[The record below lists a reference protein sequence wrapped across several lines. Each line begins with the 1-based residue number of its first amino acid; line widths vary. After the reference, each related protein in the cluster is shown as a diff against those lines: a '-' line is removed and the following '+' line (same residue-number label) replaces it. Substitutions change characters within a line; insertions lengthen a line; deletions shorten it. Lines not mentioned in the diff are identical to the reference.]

1 MKRILSSPLFLL
13 AALAFLLPFFSV
25 QCAGGTDLG
34 DLGIPGAEQADL
46 SEDVTG
52 LELVTGEA
60 EDTFAQ
66 TGETPAI
73 PEIPGVESPLP
84 ELPTQAPAE
93 VDLGT
98 VQIFAIAAA
107 AIAVLGILLSL
118 FGGRAGGAVA
128 LILGAA
134 GAVVLFLTFTQFEDA
149 ILQGVGAQGQA
160 FIEVKQEL
168 GFWLALGGFVLAALT
183 GLLRLVLPD
192 RGAAPPRPAM
202 ATAASASGFGP
213 PPAAPPPASPPPVS
227 PPPATPPPATPP
239 PATPPPATP
248 PPATPPPATPPPAE
262 PPAGPPPAPPPQPPP
277 DEPTREQPP
286 AG

>member
-1 MKRILSSPLFLL
+1 MKRILSSPFFLL

-46 SEDVTG
+46 SEEVTG

-60 EDTFAQ
+60 EDTFAA
-66 TGETPAI
+66 TGETPAL
-73 PEIPGVESPLP
+73 PEIPGAESPLP
-84 ELPTQAPAE
+84 ELPTTAPAE

-107 AIAVLGILLSL
+107 AIAVLGILLAL
-118 FGGRAGGAVA
+118 FGARAGGAVA

-134 GAVVLFLTFTQFEDA
+134 GAVILFLTFTQFEDA
-149 ILQGVGAQGQA
+149 ITQSVGAEGQA

-168 GFWLALGGFVLAALT
+168 GFWLALGGFVVAALT

-192 RGAAPPRPAM
+192 RGARPPRPAM
-202 ATAASASGFGP
+202 ATASASGFGP
-213 PPAAPPPASPPPVS
+213 PPPTTPPPTTPPPT
-227 PPPATPPPATPP
+227 TPPPATPP
-239 PATPPPATP
+239 PAS
-248 PPATPPPATPPPAE
+248 PPPAE
-262 PPAGPPPAPPPQPPP
+262 PPPAGPPPAPPPQPPP
-277 DEPTREQPP
+277 AEPPPQQPPP

>member
-1 MKRILSSPLFLL
+1 MKRILSSPFFLV

-25 QCAGGTDLG
+25 QCAGGGDLG
-34 DLGIPGAEQADL
+34 DLGIPTGDAEV
-46 SEDVTG
+46 SEEVTG

-60 EDTFAQ
+60 EDTFES
-66 TGETPAI
+66 TGEAPTV
-73 PEIPGVESPLP
+73 PEIPGIESPLP
-84 ELPTQAPAE
+84 DIPTGPGQ

-118 FGGRAGGAVA
+118 FGGRGGGAVA

-149 ILQGVGAQGQA
+149 ILQSVGSEGET

-168 GFWLALGGFVLAALT
+168 GFWIALGGFVVAALT
-183 GLLRLVLPD
+183 GLLRLVMPDRD
-192 RGAAPPRPAM
+192 RGAPAPRPAM
-202 ATAASASGFGP
+202 ATTSGSGFGPPPATPPPVAP
-213 PPAAPPPASPPPVS
+213 PPAAPPPAA
-227 PPPATPPPATPP
+227 PPPATP
-239 PATPPPATP
+239 
-248 PPATPPPATPPPAE
+248 

-277 DEPTREQPP
+277 AEPPPQQPPP

>member
-1 MKRILSSPLFLL
+1 MRRILSSPFFLL
-13 AALAFLLPFFSV
+13 AAVAFLLPFFSV
-25 QCAGGTDLG
+25 QCAGGGDLG
-34 DLGIPGAEQADL
+34 DLGIPTGGAEL
-46 SEDVTG
+46 SEEVTG

-60 EDTFAQ
+60 EDTFES
-66 TGETPAI
+66 TGETPAL
-73 PEIPGVESPLP
+73 PEIPGLESPLP
-84 ELPTQAPAE
+84 EIPTTAPAQ

-118 FGGRAGGAVA
+118 IGGRGGGAVA
-128 LILGAA
+128 LLLGAA

-149 ILQGVGAQGQA
+149 ILQGVGSEGQA

-168 GFWLALGGFVLAALT
+168 GWWIALGAFAVAALT
-183 GLLRLVLPD
+183 GLVRLVMPGG
-192 RGAAPPRPAM
+192 GAPPPRPAM
-202 ATAASASGFGP
+202 ATSSGTGFGP
-213 PPAAPPPASPPPVS
+213 PPAA

-248 PPATPPPATPPPAE
+248 PPAVPPPAVPPPAVPPPAT
-262 PPAGPPPAPPPQPPP
+262 PPPAPPPQPPA
-277 DEPTREQPP
+277 EPPQQPPP

>member
-1 MKRILSSPLFLL
+1 MKRILSSPFFLL

-25 QCAGGTDLG
+25 QCAGGADLG
-34 DLGIPGAEQADL
+34 DLGIPTGDADL
-46 SEDVTG
+46 SEEVTG
-52 LELVTGEA
+52 LELVTSEA
-60 EDTFAQ
+60 EETFES

-73 PEIPGVESPLP
+73 PEIPGLETPLP
-84 ELPTQAPAE
+84 DIPTTGPAQ

-107 AIAVLGILLSL
+107 AIAVVGLLLSL

-149 ILQGVGAQGQA
+149 ILEGVGAQGQG

-168 GFWLALGGFVLAALT
+168 GFWLALGGFVVAALT
-183 GLLRLVLPD
+183 GLLRLVMPD
-192 RGAAPPRPAM
+192 RGAGPPRPAM
-202 ATAASASGFGP
+202 ATSASGSGFGPPPGAPPPATP
-213 PPAAPPPASPPPVS
+213 PPAAPPPA
-227 PPPATPPPATPP
+227 A
-239 PATPPPATP
+239 P

-262 PPAGPPPAPPPQPPP
+262 PPPAGPPPAPAPQPPP
-277 DEPTREQPP
+277 AEPPPQQPPP